1 MCKAPYTQEH
11 LDEEELEVHLLD
23 LKKQVENL
31 KLLIGSVE
39 TDLAKQHKNKLVAK
53 CTEAWFMTL
62 RWSLADVKQDTE
74 EAFSSRREFVK
85 LLVEK
90 IAVGRGEDGPAKID
104 ITYRFGPPETGGA
117 DSADGVRSLEEF
129 KRAHGRGDGG
139 DLLQDHPH
147 MSTPSRSPSSA
158 SRAAPTVCPDC
169 RAFSGRWWLLIGA
182 GRVRRCTPGP
192 PPVAAGIHPCRAPR
206 T

>member
-1 MCKAPYTQEH
+1 MQNSTRTSWSKST
-11 LDEEELEVHLLD
+11 EVWL
-23 LKKQVENL
+23 
-31 KLLIGSVE
+31 
-39 TDLAKQHKNKLVAK
+39 
-53 CTEAWFMTL
+53 MTL
-62 RWSLADVKQDTE
+62 RWSRAGVKQDTE

-90 IAVGRGEDGPAKID
+90 IAAGRGEDGRAKID
-104 ITYRFGPPETGGA
+104 IAHRFGPPETGGA
-117 DSADGVRSLEEF
+117 ESADGVRSLEEF
-129 KRAHGRGDGG
+129 KRAHRRGDGG
-139 DLLQDHPH
+139 DLLQDHPQ

-158 SRAAPTVCPDC
+158 SREAPTVGPDC
-169 RAFSGRWWLLIGA
+169 RAFSGRWWVLIRA